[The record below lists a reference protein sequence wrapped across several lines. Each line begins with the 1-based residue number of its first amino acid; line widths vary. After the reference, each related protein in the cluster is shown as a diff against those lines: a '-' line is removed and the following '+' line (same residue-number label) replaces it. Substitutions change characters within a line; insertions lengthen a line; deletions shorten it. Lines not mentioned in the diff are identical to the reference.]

1 MNRESRTLI
10 EVGHSP
16 DADDAFMFYALTAGK
31 VETGDLEF
39 RHVLRDIETLNR
51 WAMEGRLP
59 VTALSL
65 HAYAYAAEKYA
76 LLPHGAS
83 MGRRYGPILV
93 SRKPLSPD
101 ALRRETIAIPGTL
114 TTAFLALRVC
124 LGECRTAVLPFDQI
138 LGAVAEGRYGAG
150 LLIHE
155 GQLTYPNHGLVNSLD
170 LGAWWYDRTGL
181 PLPLGV
187 NAVRRDL
194 GPHRMREIAE
204 YVRASIEYA
213 LEHRQEALGYAMTFA
228 RGMDLAEADA
238 FVGMYVN
245 ELTLGYGPE
254 GRRAVET
261 LLALGFQSGVLP
273 HRVEIDFVDEG
284 SVRGE

>member
-1 MNRESRTLI
+1 MNREPRMLI

-31 VETGDLEF
+31 LETGDLEF

-65 HAYAYAAEKYA
+65 HAYTYVSDRYA

-83 MGRRYGPILV
+83 MGRQYGPILV
-93 SRKPLSPD
+93 SRKPLGLD
-101 ALRRETIAIPGTL
+101 DLRGETIAVPGTL
-114 TTAFLALRVC
+114 TTAFLVLRVC
-124 LGECRTAVLPFDQI
+124 LGEFTYAVLPFEEI

-150 LLIHE
+150 IIIHE
-155 GQLTYPNHGLVNSLD
+155 GQLTYQDHGLVNSLD
-170 LGAWWYDRTGL
+170 LGAWWHSQTGL

-187 NAVRRDL
+187 NAIRRDL
-194 GPHRMREIAE
+194 GKAMMGKIADCL
-204 YVRASIEYA
+204 RASIQYA
-213 LEHRQEALGYAMTFA
+213 LAHRQEALGYAMGFA
-228 RGMDLAEADA
+228 RGMDQSSTDT

-245 ELTLGYGPE
+245 ELTLAYGQE
-254 GRRAVET
+254 GRHAVET
-261 LLALGFQSGVLP
+261 LLQWGFERGVLP
-273 HRVEIDFVDEG
+273 RQIALDFVE
-284 SVRGE
+284 